1 MLSCIQHLQ
10 YYMCVEVIEPSW
22 CQLIHSLE
30 RVNNVDEVL
39 ERHSDFLEQCLGDCM
54 LTSPQLLKA
63 VTTLCQV
70 CVQFCAFI
78 QEMHKYFVDAELN
91 SMLGSSY
98 DSSDYS
104 EEPGCGGPGAGGG
117 SADSFS
123 RSVARYSLR
132 FTAALLS
139 VLAITD
145 QMVRDTNANKL
156 LNISSRYAPPQV
168 QYDTRSRAPWRG
180 TRCAS
185 RPRCCPCSPSPT
197 RWCATPTPT
206 SSSTSPPG
214 MLLLRYSMT
223 LVLALRGA
231 VLAALHGRAAVRARH
246 HRPDG
251 ARHQRQQ
258 APQHL
263 LQVCSS
269 SGTV

>member
-78 QEMHKYFVDAELN
+78 Q
-91 SMLGSSY
+91 
-98 DSSDYS
+98 
-104 EEPGCGGPGAGGG
+104 EPGCGGPGAGGG